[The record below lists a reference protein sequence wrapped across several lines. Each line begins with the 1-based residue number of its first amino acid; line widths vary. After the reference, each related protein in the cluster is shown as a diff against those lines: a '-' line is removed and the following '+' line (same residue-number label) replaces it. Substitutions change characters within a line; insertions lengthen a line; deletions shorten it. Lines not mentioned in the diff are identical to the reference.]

1 MSRVTP
7 VHRSIRERL
16 LRDQRRANMTAVAA
30 LAALA
35 ILIATLVLVI
45 QGNDSPTA
53 ATQPPTVQAEQQ
65 HPDSARRITEMYT
78 NPSTSH
84 ASGAGVA
91 VRPQTR
97 TPDED
102 GIK

>member
-7 VHRSIRERL
+7 ARRPLRERL
-16 LRDQRRANMTAVAA
+16 LRDPRRARMTAVAA

-35 ILIATLVLVI
+35 VLIPTLVLVI
-45 QGNDSPTA
+45 DGNDSPTA

-91 VRPQTR
+91 VRPQTG

-102 GIK
+102 GVK

>member
-1 MSRVTP
+1 MSPVTP
-7 VHRSIRERL
+7 ARRPTRERL
-16 LRDQRRANMTAVAA
+16 LRDQRLAKMTAVAA
-30 LAALA
+30 LAAVA
-35 ILIATLVLVI
+35 VLIATLVFVT
-45 QGNDSPTA
+45 QGDDTPTA
-53 ATQPPTVQAEQQ
+53 ATQQPAVQAEQQ
-65 HPDSARRITEMYT
+65 RSDSARRITKMYE
-78 NPSTSH
+78 NRSTAH

>member
-7 VHRSIRERL
+7 AHRPIRERL
-16 LRDQRRANMTAVAA
+16 LRHQRRAKMAVVAA

-35 ILIATLVLVI
+35 VLIATLVVVI
-45 QGNDSPTA
+45 KGDNAPTA
-53 ATQPPTVQAEQQ
+53 ATQQQAVQAEQQ
-65 HPDSARRITEMYT
+65 RSDSARRITEIY
-78 NPSTSH
+78 NSRSTGH
-84 ASGAGVA
+84 ASGPGVA
-91 VRPQTR
+91 VRPQTG

>member
-7 VHRSIRERL
+7 AHRPIREQL
-16 LRDQRRANMTAVAA
+16 LRGRRRAKMIAVAT

-35 ILIATLVLVI
+35 GLIATLVLVT
-45 QGNDSPTA
+45 QGDDAPATA
-53 ATQPPTVQAEQQ
+53 AQQQAVQAEQQ
-65 HPDSARRITEMYT
+65 RSDSARRITEMY
-78 NPSTSH
+78 NSRSTGH
-84 ASGAGVA
+84 ASGPGVA
-91 VRPQTR
+91 VRPQTG

>member
-7 VHRSIRERL
+7 AHHPIRERL
-16 LRDQRRANMTAVAA
+16 LRDQRRAKMTAVAVLTA
-30 LAALA
+30 LAV
-35 ILIATLVLVI
+35 LIATLLLVI
-45 QGNDSPTA
+45 QSDDSPTA
-53 ATQPPTVQAEQQ
+53 ATQQPAVQGEQS
-65 HPDSARRITEMYT
+65 PRRITEMYE
-78 NPSTSH
+78 NPSTGH

-91 VRPQTR
+91 VGPQTG